1 VKNLYEEEK
10 SMSDLEGRLNEYYS
24 RLNDKHLGPL
34 WNSLQSIMNKEPRP
48 RATTYLWKWDEVR
61 SFVMESGE
69 LVTPERG
76 GERRV
81 IFFRNPG
88 LESLDPW
95 GWGSLTHT
103 LYAGVQL
110 LQPGEKAP
118 SHRHSQNAIRF
129 ILEGSGAYT
138 VVEGERVYMERGD
151 FLITPAGLWH
161 DHVHEGDTPMLWFDC
176 LDIPLTYEIAGTFFE
191 PHPEFNQPVTKP
203 DNDSMQKFVSAGL
216 RPLQERSNTYA
227 PLAVWKWE
235 RTRKALNELAKGE
248 ADECDGFAV
257 EYVNP
262 VTGEAAGHT
271 IGAMM
276 QKLSPAMHTMAHR
289 HTHSAIYHVFEGS
302 GYSVINGVRF
312 DWSTGDTF
320 VIPNWAWH
328 EHVNTSAEDVYL
340 FSTNDRPVMEKLN
353 LERTETYAN
362 GHQTVT
368 ETFSTQKPNE
378 ILSTP

>member
-1 VKNLYEEEK
+1 
-10 SMSDLEGRLNEYYS
+10 MSDYNDEC
-24 RLNDKHLGPL
+24 LNDYYRRLDERHLGPL
-34 WNSLQSIMNKEPRP
+34 WNSLQSIMGKEPHP
-48 RATTYLWKWDEVR
+48 RATAHLWKWDEVKA
-61 SFVMESGE
+61 FVLESGE

-88 LESLDPW
+88 LESLEPW

-110 LQPGEKAP
+110 LLPGEKAP
-118 SHRHSQNAIRF
+118 SHRHAQNAIRF
-129 ILEGSGAYT
+129 VLEGSGAYT

-161 DHVHEGDTPMLWFDC
+161 DHVHEGDRPMLWFDC
-176 LDIPLTYEIAGTFFE
+176 LDIPLAYEIGATFFE
-191 PHPEFNQPVTKP
+191 GHPEFNQPVTLP
-203 DNDSMQKFVSAGL
+203 DNYSTQKYVSAGL
-216 RPLQERSNTYA
+216 RPIQDRNNTYA
-227 PLAVWKWE
+227 PLAVWKWDRTE
-235 RTRKALNELAKGE
+235 RALDELSKGE
-248 ADECDGFAV
+248 PDEFYGYAM

-276 QKLSPAMHTMAHR
+276 QKIPKDFYTKAQR
-289 HTHSAIYHVFEGS
+289 HTHSAIYHVFS
-302 GYSVINGVRF
+302 GQGYTIINGVRF

-328 EHVNTSAEDVYL
+328 EHVNTGLEDVYL
-340 FSTNDRPVMEKLN
+340 FSTNDRPVMERLH
-353 LERTETYAN
+353 LERSEAHPN
-362 GHQTVT
+362 VHQEV
-368 ETFSTQKPNE
+368 EHIFSNTLLHQD
-378 ILSTP
+378 